1 MIKNEH
7 QHEITKAAAEKFE
20 SALARLIESAQQS
33 EAPHALLWKVQ
44 KDALQSQLAQLH
56 SEIEEYEL
64 LSSGKQSVLELQS
77 LEELP
82 FSLIKARIAAGL
94 TQKDLANR
102 LGLPEQQVQR
112 YEANDYASA
121 NFSRVLEVS
130 RALGIKVVEKF
141 HISVS

>member
-7 QHEITKAAAEKFE
+7 QYQITKAAAEKFE
-20 SALARLIESAQQS
+20 AALARLTESAQKS
-33 EAPHALLWKVQ
+33 GAPQALLWHVQ

-56 SEIEEYEL
+56 AEIEEYEL

>member
-7 QHEITKAAAEKFE
+7 QYEITKAAAEKFE
-20 SALARLIESAQQS
+20 SALIRLTESAQQS
-33 EAPHALLWKVQ
+33 GSPQSLLWKVQ
-44 KDALQSQLAQLH
+44 EDALQSQLAQLH
-56 SEIEEYEL
+56 FEIEEYEL

>member
-7 QHEITKAAAEKFE
+7 QYQITKAATEKFE
-20 SALARLIESAQQS
+20 SALARLTASAHQS
-33 EAPHALLWKVQ
+33 GSPHSLLWKVQ
-44 KDALQSQLAQLH
+44 TEALQSQLDKLH

-130 RALGIKVVEKF
+130 RALGIKVIEKF